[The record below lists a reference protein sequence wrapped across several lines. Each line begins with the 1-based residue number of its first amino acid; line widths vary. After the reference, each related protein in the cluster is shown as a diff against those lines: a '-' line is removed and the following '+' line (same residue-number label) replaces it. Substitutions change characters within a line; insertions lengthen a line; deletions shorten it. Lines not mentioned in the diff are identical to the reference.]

1 MRMKMDD
8 TLKKLNKL
16 IKSLK
21 VSSPTKKEIRRTFK
35 EDLRAQLDG
44 LRGHYGNR
52 YGDGFAFNVKIYAYP
67 QNAPDWIV
75 DEMMEDGRRGFD
87 NLTDSSSDMYLPWVS
102 GISLRGQ
109 SGGWV
114 VVHDADTDGNLQ
126 EIEDIAATVR
136 FIRGIPYFLDE
147 RDEEAYH
154 ENATKILTMLY
165 QIPILEQIIEIER
178 SILEKDIDEY
188 EHVPYE
194 E

>member
-21 VSSPTKKEIRRTFK
+21 VSPPTKKEIRGTFK
-35 EDLRAQLDG
+35 EDLRAGLDE
-44 LRGHYGNR
+44 LRGYYGNKH
-52 YGDGFAFNVKIYAYP
+52 GGFGFYVKIHAYP
-67 QNAPDWIV
+67 ENAPDFIV
-75 DEMMEDGRRGFD
+75 DEMMEDGRREFD

-102 GISLRGQ
+102 GISFRGR

-126 EIEDIAATVR
+126 EMEDIATTVR
-136 FIRGIPYFLDE
+136 FIRGIPYFLNE
-147 RDEEAYH
+147 RDEKAYH
-154 ENATKILTMLY
+154 ENATQILTMLK
-165 QIPILEQIIEIER
+165 QIPILEQIIEIQR
-178 SILEKDIDEY
+178 SIFEKDLDEY
-188 EHVPYE
+188 KHDPYE